1 MKLRSFSQPLSRARG
16 RKRVVA
22 GLKILTRRSQVF
34 QLEVQVAPQEVS
46 VGEIVPFL
54 EFPLFGG
61 DPRRAFGGRSA
72 IHGIKNACGVAD
84 RPAESSVVLLAFE
97 KFNGEQK
104 HRDVVWIQSDHTLG
118 VVRGADVVLQLE
130 TGFHQGTV
138 NIGAVWVIRIL
149 IQEAFEVADER
160 RAIVPGI
167 ADGLL

>member
-1 MKLRSFSQPLSRARG
+1 MREAPDVAKFLTNFLPADVAVLSFGEGEGAGILLDGGVQIFLKLRSFSQLLSSARG
-16 RKRVVA
+16 GERVVA

-84 RPAESSVVLLAFE
+84 RPAESSGVLLAFE
-97 KFNGEQK
+97 KFNGE
-104 HRDVVWIQSDHTLG
+104 
-118 VVRGADVVLQLE
+118 
-130 TGFHQGTV
+130 
-138 NIGAVWVIRIL
+138 
-149 IQEAFEVADER
+149 
-160 RAIVPGI
+160 
-167 ADGLL
+167 